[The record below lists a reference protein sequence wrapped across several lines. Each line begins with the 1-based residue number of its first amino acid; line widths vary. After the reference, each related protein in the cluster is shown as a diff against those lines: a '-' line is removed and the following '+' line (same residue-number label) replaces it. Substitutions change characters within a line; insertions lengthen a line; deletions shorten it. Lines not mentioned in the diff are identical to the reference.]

1 MNIILMEHPTEDD
14 WMGVKVRNLVTIGK
28 KAVNPPD
35 EIYKKRMLM
44 ARHST
49 IRYLRFSF
57 YLEDIPY
64 YISVHLCRHVHAQ
77 PYVKSQ
83 RNDRQSEY
91 DRTKAPQ
98 DAPVNMIL
106 DMNAEEFLTICNKR
120 LCMTAAKE
128 TREVVQKMYD
138 LVAES
143 NPEFKQFMVPMC
155 EYHNGICQ
163 EFYSCKKYPHEE
175 II

>member
-1 MNIILMEHPTEDD
+1 MEISLLCYPKDED

-28 KAVNPPD
+28 KPVNPPD
-35 EIYKKRMLM
+35 DIYKKKMLM

-49 IRYLRFSF
+49 IRWLRFSF
-57 YLEDIPY
+57 YFENIPY

-128 TREVVQKMYD
+128 TREVVQRMCD